1 MDVLAALADDTR
13 RQMVERLAQADLSA
27 GELGE
32 GFGISQPAVS
42 RHLRVLRD
50 AALVEVEAR
59 GQQRIYRLAP
69 DALGEVEHWLGDIRR
84 FWAQRFDAL
93 ATEIERGK
101 RARRKGTS

>member
-13 RQMVERLAQADLSA
+13 RQMVERLAHADLSA

-32 GFGISQPAVS
+32 GFGISQPAAS
-42 RHLRVLRD
+42 RHLKVLRD
-50 AALVEVEAR
+50 AGVVAVEAR

-69 DALGEVEHWLGDIRR
+69 DVLGEVEQWLADLRR
-84 FWAQRFDAL
+84 FWAQRLDAL

-101 RARRKGTS
+101 RARTKETS

>member
-13 RQMVERLAQADLSA
+13 RSMVERLARADLSA

-42 RHLRVLRD
+42 RHLKVLRD

-69 DALGEVEHWLGDIRR
+69 DALGEVEQWLGDVRR
-84 FWAQRFDAL
+84 FWAQRLDAL
-93 ATEIERGK
+93 AIEIERGK
-101 RARRKGTS
+101 RSRRERTS